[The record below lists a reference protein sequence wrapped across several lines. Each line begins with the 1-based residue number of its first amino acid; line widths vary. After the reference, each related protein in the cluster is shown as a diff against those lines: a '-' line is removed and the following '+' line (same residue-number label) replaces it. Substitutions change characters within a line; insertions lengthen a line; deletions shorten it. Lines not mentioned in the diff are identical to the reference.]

1 MANKDYY
8 LKTRI
13 WVVWALCLTSGK
25 YPTFFIWN
33 FIVERTSSTFCTM
46 LSLCVS
52 AVGNLPALFRPGPR
66 IRGICLIR
74 LSEARK
80 ASYFLATN
88 REKITLKS
96 NAIKFFHT
104 KLLLKKVIKWQSI
117 TQLPHSDN
125 KKLLFFCTYNFINWT
140 LWSET
145 LHGQN
150 APSNG
155 IKECHEAN
163 NK

>member
-1 MANKDYY
+1 
-8 LKTRI
+8 
-13 WVVWALCLTSGK
+13 
-25 YPTFFIWN
+25 
-33 FIVERTSSTFCTM
+33 M

-104 KLLLKKVIKWQSI
+104 KLLLKKVIQWQSI
-117 TQLPHSDN
+117 TQLPRSDN

-155 IKECHEAN
+155 IKKCHEAN
-163 NK
+163 NKQLRKRNRCFSVQRTPLGPTLRVHLTEMSIL

>member
-1 MANKDYY
+1 MIPEIVVPKAFTHSHYSFWSGEHKDKQMTCIFLLIKVHCKQWRHNYKHPEGCDFY
-8 LKTRI
+8 CTLYTYAI
-13 WVVWALCLTSGK
+13 PTLQISWFLWALCLISGE

-80 ASYFLATN
+80 ASYFLA
-88 REKITLKS
+88 RKEEWCKCM
-96 NAIKFFHT
+96 
-104 KLLLKKVIKWQSI
+104 V
-117 TQLPHSDN
+117 
-125 KKLLFFCTYNFINWT
+125 
-140 LWSET
+140 
-145 LHGQN
+145 LH
-150 APSNG
+150 
-155 IKECHEAN
+155 
-163 NK
+163 